1 MIAFYQVF
9 FSSQTKNPLSEVI
22 NVTPSPISDD
32 IKECMEYS
40 LTTGELAKDIGI
52 SFQVFVKKCL
62 QDRNYI
68 SKYINMP
75 YLTNTSLTYTTQT
88 HYHLSPIDENFEQL
102 KKKSTLWFSFHHHP

>member
-1 MIAFYQVF
+1 
-9 FSSQTKNPLSEVI
+9 
-22 NVTPSPISDD
+22 
-32 IKECMEYS
+32 MEYS

-102 KKKSTLWFSFHHHP
+102 KKNQLSGSPSTTTREYFRLHTNDGGKQDQRTR